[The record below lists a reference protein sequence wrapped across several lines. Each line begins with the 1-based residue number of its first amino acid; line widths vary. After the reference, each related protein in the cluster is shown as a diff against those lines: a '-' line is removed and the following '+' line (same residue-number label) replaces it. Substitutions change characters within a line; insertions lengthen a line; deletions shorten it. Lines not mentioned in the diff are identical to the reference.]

1 MPQYFVLL
9 LSTWGVL
16 ALVVLILAA
25 YRSQL
30 GRQEDDHI
38 HMADFEATAVP
49 HQAAVAHKIDAVEK
63 WGKLLTVVL
72 VVYGLVLGGY
82 YFYTLWAAQ
91 QHGVMMQ

>member
-1 MPQYFVLL
+1 MPQHFVLY
-9 LSTWGVL
+9 LSTWGAL

-30 GRQEDDHI
+30 GRQEDDQI
-38 HMADFEATAVP
+38 HMTDFEAGAVP
-49 HQAAVAHKIDAVEK
+49 HQAAVAHKIDVIET

-72 VVYGLVLGGY
+72 VVYGLVLGCY